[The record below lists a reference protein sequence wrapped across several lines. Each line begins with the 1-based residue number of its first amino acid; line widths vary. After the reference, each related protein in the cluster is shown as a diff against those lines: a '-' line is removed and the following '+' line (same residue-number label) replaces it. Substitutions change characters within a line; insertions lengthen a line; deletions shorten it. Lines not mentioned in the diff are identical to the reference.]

1 MPSKSSG
8 LFTFFESMTISKGP
22 LADCEDRIAHSALD
36 KYVRVA
42 SADEHRVLEAGTF
55 RKNQDVLRVAVS
67 DGATESSWSGI
78 WAQLLVDSF
87 IEGQL
92 SVDDPKEF
100 LGAVP
105 AVAEKWKSQTEGLI
119 DSANARAVRKRD
131 QGAWATLLGI
141 EVRPASRVWKA
152 VAVGDSCL
160 LRDGGEDKPKVISWP
175 VESAADFD
183 TTPPLVSTLEGSTP
197 EPKFLEGKLG
207 DQAHLWAATDALSKF
222 LLQWPSILVGHER
235 FSEVADGLYEMLLPL
250 QGGGVLKMD
259 DLTLLSLEFDR
270 DETVFKR
277 RYALHHLFR
286 AGRMLSKLAR

>member
-1 MPSKSSG
+1 MPIKSPP

-22 LADCEDRIAHSALD
+22 LADCEDRVGHSALD

-42 SADEHRVLEAGTF
+42 SADERRVLEAGTF
-55 RKNQDVLRVAVS
+55 KKNPEVIRVAVS
-67 DGATESSWSGI
+67 DGATESSWSGP

-87 IEGQL
+87 
-92 SVDDPKEF
+92 
-100 LGAVP
+100 
-105 AVAEKWKSQTEGLI
+105 VAGELPTEDGDQFVKAIPGLAERWKKQTEGLI

-131 QGAWATLLGI
+131 QGAWATFLGI
-141 EVRPASRVWKA
+141 EVRPSSRSWRA
-152 VAVGDSCL
+152 IAVGDSCL
-160 LRDGGEDKPKVISWP
+160 LRDAEEEKPKVLSWP
-175 VESAADFD
+175 IEKASDFD

-197 EPKFLEGKLG
+197 QPKFLEGKLG
-207 DQAHLWAATDALSKF
+207 DSTHLWAATDAISKF

-235 FSEVADGLYEMLLPL
+235 FSEVADGMYEMLLPL

-259 DLTLLSLEFDR
+259 DLTLVSLEFDK

-286 AGRMLSKLAR
+286 AGRMLSKLSR